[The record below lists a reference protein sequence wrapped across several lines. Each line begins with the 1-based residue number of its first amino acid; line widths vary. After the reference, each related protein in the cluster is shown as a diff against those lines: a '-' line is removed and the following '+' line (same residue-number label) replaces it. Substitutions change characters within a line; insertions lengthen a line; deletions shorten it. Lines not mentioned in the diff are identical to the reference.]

1 MEEPPEKIKK
11 TFDILP
17 KHEELLSKY
26 YGYGSNANAAL
37 RSALD
42 ELIEIK
48 KNKKKNVKTQKLN
61 NNLIIFGLGIL
72 FILFAI
78 FSTDV
83 VVGYI
88 ATLFGIFFVA
98 NGIIGGIITEIR
110 RTH

>member
-11 TFDILP
+11 TFDIFP
-17 KHEELLSKY
+17 RHEELLLSIN
-26 YGYGSNANAAL
+26 SNANAAL

-42 ELIEIK
+42 ELIEIQ
-48 KNKKKNVKTQKLN
+48 KNKRKNVKAQRLN
-61 NNLIIFGLGIL
+61 NNLIIFGLGVL
-72 FILFAI
+72 FLLFAI

-83 VVGYI
+83 VISYI
-88 ATLFGIFFVA
+88 ATIFGIFFAA